1 MRLLPIVISA
11 LLAAVA
17 CGGKS
22 PIQPPPPPS
31 ELQLACPTSLVLEA
45 TTPQGADVHWDAPA
59 PTGGREPFNVQCDAS
74 SGSTFEVGESTVRC
88 SATDA
93 EMRHASCAFGVTVKV
108 SRSLARTRFL
118 AFGDS
123 ITEGQVRSIGI
134 FTVVEPLESYP
145 HKLEQS
151 LRGRYPAQEITVTNK
166 GVGGEDPR
174 GGVMRLPGVLDAERP
189 DVLLL
194 QEGTNGLMTA
204 RVSTYATHLRTMVSL
219 ARQRQI
225 DVIIANVLPVGPP
238 HSDSRTRPTKPADI
252 IQLNQRIE
260 AIAAEFGIG
269 PPLDL
274 YAAFQANPSLLD
286 FDGLHPTR
294 AGYTRMAELFAEEI
308 VRRYGEQSQTSLRA
322 PN

>member
-1 MRLLPIVISA
+1 M
-11 LLAAVA
+11 
-17 CGGKS
+17 
-22 PIQPPPPPS
+22 
-31 ELQLACPTSLVLEA
+31 
-45 TTPQGADVHWDAPA
+45 
-59 PTGGREPFNVQCDAS
+59 
-74 SGSTFEVGESTVRC
+74 
-88 SATDA
+88 
-93 EMRHASCAFGVTVKV
+93 
-108 SRSLARTRFL
+108 
-118 AFGDS
+118 
-123 ITEGQVRSIGI
+123 
-134 FTVVEPLESYP
+134 VEPLESYP

-204 RVSTYATHLRTMVSL
+204 RVIVTYATHLRTMVSL

-308 VRRYGEQSQTSLRA
+308 VSTLRRTEPDARCAPLIRRTDRFDFEVFVYIKRDDDPGSASVHTPSAYCGCALRIEEEWSAAQIRPACTAGTVLNPSMWTVVPGGPVTVTVAGLSVFRVLDGEIPQSARSLPEKAQLRFRITAVSTHQRA
-322 PN
+322 TLFLRDTNDAPRETPVRVDG